1 MEQLIKR
8 LGKQNVE
15 FLVVGRPVLG
25 IGQKTMQSAGLP
37 AKDLNVNRVA
47 ALTSTFLMALYG
59 HERWVDGG
67 YGNSIFLNRTLIA
80 QKKISLEAMQRQVA
94 NFLLDF
100 EGIQAA
106 FPQHEAIVYP
116 DLASSLNKKQTGDV
130 VFTLLPGWRLCENDK
145 NVIDNVIEAQPTAP
159 VMFWSANFLQF
170 PDTPLSATDIINL
183 VK

>member
-1 MEQLIKR
+1 
-8 LGKQNVE
+8 
-15 FLVVGRPVLG
+15 
-25 IGQKTMQSAGLP
+25 
-37 AKDLNVNRVA
+37 
-47 ALTSTFLMALYG
+47 MAT
-59 HERWVDGG
+59 R
-67 YGNSIFLNRTLIA
+67 
-80 QKKISLEAMQRQVA
+80 MQRQVA